1 VRLEGEIF
9 EIITVR
15 QLPPIESFNKRVSL
29 EFRYGMYLDP
39 SANALMQFPKKM
51 LLVLKAA
58 WMTWNN

>member
-1 VRLEGEIF
+1 MF

-39 SANALMQFPKKM
+39 SANALMQFPKKCY
-51 LLVLKAA
+51 LLYVIGFPGWDDLE
-58 WMTWNN
+58 